1 MVMLL
6 MNVFMSMLGLVLMLI
21 MVSLPVLVMLAD

>member
-1 MVMLL
+1 MLL